1 MSEEAIAAREALASE
16 IAGRLAQAMSDQGY
30 TATAVQT
37 SKTDTGNGEAVF
49 EATVAGD
56 VVSVYVTSCSTA
68 DMAEKTF
75 EANCTDEEGQNMAVM
90 NEWTANGNTVRVVR
104 NNRANRNYIEILATK
119 QKSAI
124 HIQDELPEQLD
135 PVLQVVQAAG
145 YPVSE
150 S

>member
-1 MSEEAIAAREALASE
+1 
-16 IAGRLAQAMSDQGY
+16 
-30 TATAVQT
+30 
-37 SKTDTGNGEAVF
+37 
-49 EATVAGD
+49 
-56 VVSVYVTSCSTA
+56 
-68 DMAEKTF
+68 
-75 EANCTDEEGQNMAVM
+75 MAVM